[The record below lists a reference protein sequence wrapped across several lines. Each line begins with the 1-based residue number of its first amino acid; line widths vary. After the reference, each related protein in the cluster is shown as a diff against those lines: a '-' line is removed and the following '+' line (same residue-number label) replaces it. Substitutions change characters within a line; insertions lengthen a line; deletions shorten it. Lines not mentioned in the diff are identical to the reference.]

1 MEFIK
6 KMKKREFIEMS
17 LKALAALLVAF
28 MAIIL
33 MEGMIYSIQLNSL
46 YNSTS
51 SLTTVTNSTT
61 AYCIPQSDDMYF
73 IVCCIHQEDGNKWT
87 SHKTDS
93 LKSKENCIKRL
104 ADLDIAEEDIQWR
117 APNAF
122 ELSVDALRLSLMII
136 VLVGAVGGYFAY
148 RFVSLAKQ
156 YKKIEDE
163 FQRTGTIEITNA

>member
-1 MEFIK
+1 MK
-6 KMKKREFIEMS
+6 KMNFKRKLKKITLGWVILYIFMS
-17 LKALAALLVAF
+17 LLVAF

-122 ELSVDALRLSLMII
+122 ELSITGVATNTDRKYSGDLSE
-136 VLVGAVGGYFAY
+136 
-148 RFVSLAKQ
+148 
-156 YKKIEDE
+156 KKLKKLQKKKEKE
-163 FQRTGTIEITNA
+163 AT